1 VTLLKAR
8 TTRSVQ
14 WRGFT
19 LIEVLVVISVIGIL
33 IALLLPAVQS
43 ARRTAH
49 RAHCQNNLKQIGL
62 AIHQYEG
69 VHGQLPAARLNDG
82 LRLAPYDRTV
92 LVTVLPYLEQR
103 HLYDRFNFSVWI
115 NDLAN
120 ITVELSR
127 PGIFV
132 CPGDPEATPL
142 VSGGPDFRYP
152 YNDPPGGT
160 YPTALASYG
169 MMYGTV
175 FFEWDESHLE
185 PWKDPLNIINGCFND
200 IPRMTIAAITDGLSN
215 TVFASER
222 AVGYINRGRTRPIG
236 AWSVNVASHSFL
248 YAMVPP
254 NDVFKTP
261 PHPEFL
267 ADNNFAAS
275 SFHVGG
281 VNILMGDGTVRF
293 LKETV
298 SSWPIDPKSRRPA
311 GSIRQT
317 DGLSSL
323 PPNGIW
329 QSLTTRA
336 GGEVIDSGY

>member
-1 VTLLKAR
+1 MTRRFTLNSGLRKLAA
-8 TTRSVQ
+8 
-14 WRGFT
+14 FT

-43 ARRTAH
+43 ARRTAR
-49 RAHCQNNLKQIGL
+49 RAQCQNNLKQIGL
-62 AIHQYEG
+62 AIHQYEH
-69 VHGQLPAARLNDG
+69 VHGQLPAGRLNDG
-82 LRLAPYDRTV
+82 PRVAEYDRTV
-92 LVTVLPYLEQR
+92 LVAVLPYLEQR
-103 HLYDRFNFSVWI
+103 QLYDRFNFSLWI

-127 PGIFV
+127 PEIFV
-132 CPGDPEATPL
+132 CPSDPEAYPL

-152 YNDPPGGT
+152 YSDPPGGT

-175 FFEWDESHLE
+175 FFGWESHLE
-185 PWKDPLNIINGCFND
+185 PWKDPLNNMNGCFND

-222 AVGYINRGRTRPIG
+222 AVGYINRGRTKPIG
-236 AWSVNVASHSFL
+236 AWSVNVASLSFL
-248 YAMVPP
+248 FAMYPP
-254 NDVFKTP
+254 NDVFKRP
-261 PHPEFL
+261 PHPEFIPH
-267 ADNNFAAS
+267 DVFGVS
-275 SFHVGG
+275 SFHPGG
-281 VNILMGDGTVRF
+281 LNILMGDGAVRF
-293 LKETV
+293 LKESV
-298 SSWPIDPKSRRPA
+298 SSWPIDPTSGRPV
-311 GSIRQT
+311 GSINQP